1 MPRLRLILLVCDLVA
16 SAEPEAAEQ
25 SGGFLEEIRSDGS
38 MEAVSSIGAE
48 GVFAAQDWEASEDSD
63 SAESEDSAAPP
74 YPDRT
79 ALPHYDFENDFAP
92 ASLLAT
98 GETHQQSGCLDG
110 LCGGAPLPAVPPAPS
125 PSSQFLPP
133 ELPAPSPAVHYE
145 EALGAPPPKPPTTG
159 TTGTTQSQTLTISPV
174 ISGQRATS
182 TTTTTSTPPPPAPSP
197 SSSSFIV
204 VNTKQTSS
212 AGRTTHDHGSFKSS
226 ASTSSASTDRS
237 VHVDGLVSV
246 AHLRR

>member
-110 LCGGAPLPAVPPAPS
+110 LYDGDDTIADADYLARHLRTTRDIHDDNDIHTA
-125 PSSQFLPP
+125 
-133 ELPAPSPAVHYE
+133 
-145 EALGAPPPKPPTTG
+145 TTG
-159 TTGTTQSQTLTISPV
+159 SFSFVLFLHRRQHEADIF
-174 ISGQRATS
+174 SGKN
-182 TTTTTSTPPPPAPSP
+182 
-197 SSSSFIV
+197 
-204 VNTKQTSS
+204 NT
-212 AGRTTHDHGSFKSS
+212 
-226 ASTSSASTDRS
+226 
-237 VHVDGLVSV
+237 
-246 AHLRR
+246 